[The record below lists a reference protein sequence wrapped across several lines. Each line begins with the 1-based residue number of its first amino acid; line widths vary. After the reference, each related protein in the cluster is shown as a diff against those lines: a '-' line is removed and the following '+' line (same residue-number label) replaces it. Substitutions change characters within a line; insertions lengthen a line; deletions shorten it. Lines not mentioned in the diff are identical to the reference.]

1 MRIRVRLGGKI
12 DETFHERT
20 TQTLPSIFKDSQLR
34 IGYYQFLRNFK
45 DNTLPGFKPFLQL
58 I

>member
-12 DETFHERT
+12 YEPPARG